1 VAHVELAGVERV
13 QLLEPLDYEPFVQLM
28 SKVYLI
34 LSDSGGI
41 QEEAPS
47 LGKPVLVLRNVTER
61 PEGVAAGTLRVVGTE
76 TASIVAAA
84 DDLLTDQAAYARMA
98 GARNPYGDGQ
108 ASQRIVAAIAK
119 TWGL

>member
-1 VAHVELAGVERV
+1 
-13 QLLEPLDYEPFVQLM
+13 M

-41 QEEAPS
+41 QGEASS
-47 LGKPVLVLRNVTER
+47 LDKPVLVLRNLTER
-61 PEGVAAGTLRVVGTE
+61 PEGVAAGTLRVVGAE

-98 GARNPYGDGQ
+98 EVRNPYGDGQ
-108 ASQRIVAAIAK
+108 ASRRIVATIAK
-119 TWGL
+119 IWGL

>member
-1 VAHVELAGVERV
+1 MAAV
-13 QLLEPLDYEPFVQLM
+13 DYEPFVQLM

-108 ASQRIVAAIAK
+108 ASRRIVAAIAK